1 MLVSFL
7 MRQSLQERRIAT
19 QLLHVRHEKQVI
31 CDNRLMREKQFEERR
46 LQEFQ
51 LALDKEA
58 VRTSINIINIIK
70 LML

>member
-31 CDNRLMREKQFEERR
+31 CNNRLMREKQFEERR

-58 VRTSINIINIIK
+58 VCCLINLIE
-70 LML
+70 LYVLQ